1 MMMKETRIIHRELLT
16 TWWWRSAVQGDA
28 TDDFERG
35 AARWSESRLTQRY
48 SCRCILLQY
57 HNECTVQ
64 YPMSM
69 VVWTRL
75 IGQKATKNN
84 GFNTELS
91 RVEGINYIRPL
102 IIEWL

>member
-57 HNECTVQ
+57 HNECTVLE
-64 YPMSM
+64 YG
-69 VVWTRL
+69 RL
-75 IGQKATKNN
+75 DEIDWSKSYKK
-84 GFNTELS
+84 
-91 RVEGINYIRPL
+91 
-102 IIEWL
+102 